1 MKIAVTLI
9 LLSSYF
15 SCLTNKVQSA
25 DTQSDVV
32 VNYEAKDGEAIA
44 YFASGCFWCVEAV
57 FESVRGVS
65 EVISGY
71 SGGRE
76 STANYDLV
84 ARGLTKHAE
93 AVKIFYD
100 PEVID
105 YATLVRVFY
114 GSGDPTTLNRQGPDR
129 GTQYRSSIF
138 YQNEEELKIAKQITD
153 ELTAEGVFD
162 DPIITEIVAFH
173 AFYDAEDYHQDYERL
188 NPNQPYIRSV
198 SIPRLNRFKAKFP
211 ELLKDN
217 VASH

>member
-1 MKIAVTLI
+1 MKIAI
-9 LLSSYF
+9 AIIFLSSYS
-15 SCLTNKVQSA
+15 SCVTNKAQS
-25 DTQSDVV
+25 TENQTDVV
-32 VNYEAKDGEAIA
+32 VNYEATEGEAVA

-57 FESVRGVS
+57 FESVNGVS

-76 STANYDLV
+76 STATYDLV
-84 ARGLTKHAE
+84 ARGLTNHAE
-93 AVKIFYD
+93 AVKVFYD

-129 GTQYRSSIF
+129 GSQYRSSIF
-138 YQNEEELKIAKQITD
+138 YQNEEEQKIANQITE
-153 ELTAEGVFD
+153 ELTAQGVFD
-162 DPIITEIVAFH
+162 NPIVTEIVPLR
-173 AFYDAEDYHQDYERL
+173 AFYEAEDYHQDYERL
-188 NPNQPYIRSV
+188 NPGQPYIRAV

>member
-1 MKIAVTLI
+1 M
-9 LLSSYF
+9 
-15 SCLTNKVQSA
+15 
-25 DTQSDVV
+25 
-32 VNYEAKDGEAIA
+32 
-44 YFASGCFWCVEAV
+44 
-57 FESVRGVS
+57 
-65 EVISGY
+65 
-71 SGGRE
+71 
-76 STANYDLV
+76 
-84 ARGLTKHAE
+84 
-93 AVKIFYD
+93 
-100 PEVID
+100 
-105 YATLVRVFY
+105 FY